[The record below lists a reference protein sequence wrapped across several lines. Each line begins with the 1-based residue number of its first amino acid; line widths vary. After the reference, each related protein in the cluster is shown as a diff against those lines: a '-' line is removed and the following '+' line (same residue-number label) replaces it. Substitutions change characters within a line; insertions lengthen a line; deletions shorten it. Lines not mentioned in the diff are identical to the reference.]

1 MAIMEQ
7 LHIVGRE
14 KNGRVFLLK
23 GDTEQLYQLVN
34 VSNFKPHRQWF
45 SLSCLPLCGLNLH
58 RPHLTCLF
66 CLFRLVLSGKVDPL
80 RKVQAYLI
88 MPDPY
93 RKRFLPL
100 AFRQWLAKK
109 VLVIYEYL
117 LC

>member
-1 MAIMEQ
+1 
-7 LHIVGRE
+7 
-14 KNGRVFLLK
+14 
-23 GDTEQLYQLVN
+23 
-34 VSNFKPHRQWF
+34 
-45 SLSCLPLCGLNLH
+45 
-58 RPHLTCLF
+58 
-66 CLFRLVLSGKVDPL
+66 
-80 RKVQAYLI
+80 VQAYLI